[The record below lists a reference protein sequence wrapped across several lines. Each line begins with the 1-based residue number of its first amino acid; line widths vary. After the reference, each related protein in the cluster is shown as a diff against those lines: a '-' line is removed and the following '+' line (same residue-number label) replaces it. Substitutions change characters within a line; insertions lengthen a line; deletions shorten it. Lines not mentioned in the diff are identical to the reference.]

1 MGGIL
6 NDYLVELITAA
17 SEWLDGFFNEYFVS
31 IVLYPENTMNQIL
44 GTDGSMITSMVTV
57 CLNVGLSM
65 IVFVFVKKGF
75 ETYVLWT
82 DGDPDADP
90 INLVVNFIK
99 AMVTAVTFRFFYRIF
114 ADIIEKFGSNLLSSI
129 LVGNVSGSHFESGS
143 WINSTVSSAT
153 GITTILLLI
162 WVIVCFLLYFQFI
175 MRGVE
180 LLILRLGFP
189 IACLGIINADKGVF
203 SPYFSKIVQLMLA
216 VPVQVVLMKLS
227 LALVLQGNPLWGVA
241 TVFAGLKIPA
251 ILSEFLYAGGGGGGL
266 GSKMMAAN
274 QTVHLI
280 KSLRFK

>member
-6 NDYLVELITAA
+6 NDYIIELITAA

-31 IVLYPENTMNQIL
+31 IVLYPEKTMNQIL

-65 IVFVFVKKGF
+65 IVFIFVKKGF

-99 AMVTAVTFRFFYRIF
+99 AIVTAVTFRYFYGLF
-114 ADIIEKFGSNLLSSI
+114 ANIVEKFGKSLLKSI
-129 LVGNVSGSHFESGS
+129 LVGNVSSSNFNSGTWVNAS
-143 WINSTVSSAT
+143 VSSAI
-153 GITTILLLI
+153 GISSILLLI
-162 WVIVCFLLYFQFI
+162 WVVVCFLLYFQFI

-189 IACLGIINADKGVF
+189 IACIGLINADKGIF
-203 SPYFSKIVQLMLA
+203 APYFSKIAQLMLA
-216 VPVQVVLMKLS
+216 VPVQVVLMKWS

-251 ILSEFLYAGGGGGGL
+251 ILSEFLYGGGGGSGL
-266 GSKMMAAN
+266 GGKMMAAN

-280 KSLRFK
+280 KALRFK